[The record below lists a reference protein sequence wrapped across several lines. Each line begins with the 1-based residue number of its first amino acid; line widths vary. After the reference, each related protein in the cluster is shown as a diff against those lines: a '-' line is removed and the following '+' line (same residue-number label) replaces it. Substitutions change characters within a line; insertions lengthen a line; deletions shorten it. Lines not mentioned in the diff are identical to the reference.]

1 MAISGRVVEASG
13 EQRWTGRSEQRLLS
27 RCAPTRV
34 NWVDLKVV
42 TGTSGGRPFDD
53 DVSALVDLLDG
64 AVEVAGGSAR
74 LVTA

>member
-13 EQRWTGRSEQRLLS
+13 EQRWVGRSEQRLL
-27 RCAPTRV
+27 RLLCADAGQ
-34 NWVDLKVV
+34 WVDLKVV
-42 TGTSGGRPFDD
+42 AGTSGDRPFHD